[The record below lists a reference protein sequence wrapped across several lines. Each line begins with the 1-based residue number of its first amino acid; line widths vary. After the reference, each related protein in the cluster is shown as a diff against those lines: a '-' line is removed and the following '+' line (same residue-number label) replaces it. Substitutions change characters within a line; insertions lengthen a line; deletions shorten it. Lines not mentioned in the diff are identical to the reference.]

1 LYQIFKN
8 GVPIFENLD
17 NFPVFENLVPDFRK
31 SCLMQVATCYA
42 ISRGSFDETIGR
54 VVIIRDDS
62 PMDDPADNAQLWESV
77 LTRK

>member
-1 LYQIFKN
+1 
-8 GVPIFENLD
+8 
-17 NFPVFENLVPDFRK
+17 
-31 SCLMQVATCYA
+31 MQVATRYA

>member
-1 LYQIFKN
+1 VAFASFTTKD
-8 GVPIFENLD
+8 LD
-17 NFPVFENLVPDFRK
+17 RRDCPF
-31 SCLMQVATCYA
+31 CLMQVATRYA
-42 ISRGSFDETIGR
+42 ISRGSLFDETIGR